1 MLWHAGSD
9 GDGAC
14 EDVVVT
20 LAVGSVDCGA
30 VASDAVVDVDIDVD
44 VAVEAGTACSLS
56 EAEFELE
63 HAVNKSAASKR
74 PQ

>member
-30 VASDAVVDVDIDVD
+30 VASDAVVDVDVD

>member
-1 MLWHAGSD
+1 MCIRD
-9 GDGAC
+9 R
-14 EDVVVT
+14 T

-30 VASDAVVDVDIDVD
+30 VASDAVVDVD

-63 HAVNKSAASKR
+63 HAANKSAASKR